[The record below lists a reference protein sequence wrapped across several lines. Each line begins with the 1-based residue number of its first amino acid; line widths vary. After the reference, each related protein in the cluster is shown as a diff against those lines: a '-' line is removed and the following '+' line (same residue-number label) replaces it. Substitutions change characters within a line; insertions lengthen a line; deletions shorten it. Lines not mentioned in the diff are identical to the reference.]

1 MASTPPDAPAPGAPA
16 SNRRAL
22 RGSVRGFLVLLT
34 ISLLI
39 PALVATALLLE
50 RANRQNRDQLEEQ
63 LMATARALS
72 GAVDRQVA
80 EGVAVAETLATDQA
94 LLNGDWGGFYTRAKR
109 TTANRP
115 GWIVVASLDGQ
126 QMVNTLVPWGAPL
139 PTTPP
144 TQDMVQ
150 QRETGRTLV
159 SDLRMGA
166 MAKRYV
172 ITVGA
177 PVQIKGKAYVVTYV
191 VESASFASVF
201 RQQRAPERWVAT
213 ILDNQRKVIA
223 RSVRNE
229 RWTGATASPDMAR
242 NLARSSEGVNKS
254 VSLENVKTLVAYTR
268 SPRTGW
274 TLVVAIPRA
283 EAARAGVSLAL
294 GTATVFPFLLLLGI
308 GLALFFAN
316 RVNREVAGLVED
328 AATIGEGRPLSAGRG
343 DGLAEIAAV
352 REALVAASREL
363 EAREARQAV
372 MINELNHR
380 VKNNL
385 ATVQS
390 LARQT
395 FAKLDAEQVRI
406 FTERLVAFSAAHD
419 LLTRTGWTEADL
431 IDVVATCVR
440 AHGDRIDAAGP
451 SVALSPHVA
460 VSLSMVLHELATNSA
475 KYGGLSA
482 PDGRV
487 ALRWSLDEEAR
498 QLRLTWIESGGPA
511 VSEPSTFGFG
521 ARLIENLTQREL
533 KGRSRFDFRP
543 EGLCF
548 EAWLPLAS
556 VQRWRNDF

>member
-1 MASTPPDAPAPGAPA
+1 MASNPSETPAKSHRG
-16 SNRRAL
+16 L
-22 RGSVRGFLVLLT
+22 RSSVRGLLVLLT
-34 ISLLI
+34 VSLLV
-39 PALVATALLLE
+39 PALAATALLLE
-50 RANRQNRDQLEEQ
+50 RSNRQNRDQLEEQ
-63 LMATARALS
+63 LLATARALS

-94 LLNGDWGGFYTRAKR
+94 LLNGDWKAFDLRAR
-109 TTANRP
+109 RATLNRP
-115 GWIVVASLDGQ
+115 GWVVVTAADGQ
-126 QMVNTLVPWGAPL
+126 QRVNTLAPWGSAL
-139 PTTPP
+139 PRTPP
-144 TQDMVQ
+144 PAYMAAA
-150 QRETGRTLV
+150 RAAGRTQV

-166 MAKRYV
+166 MAQRHV
-172 ITVGA
+172 VTVGA
-177 PVQIKGKAYVVTYV
+177 PVDIKGEPYVVSYV
-191 VESASFASVF
+191 VEAASFTSVF
-201 RQQRAPERWVAT
+201 RQQRAPDRWVAT

-229 RWTGATASPDMAR
+229 RFTGASASPDMTR
-242 NLARSSEGVNKS
+242 NLARSNEGVSKS
-254 VSLENVKTLVAYTR
+254 VSLDNVKTRVAYTR

-283 EAARAGVSLAL
+283 DVAKVGVAAAW
-294 GTATVFPFLLLLGI
+294 GTAAIFPLLLLLGVSM
-308 GLALFFAN
+308 ALFLAN
-316 RVNREVAGLVED
+316 RINREVVGLVED
-328 AATIGEGRPLSAGRG
+328 AGAIGEGRPLDAGKRG
-343 DGLAEIAAV
+343 GLAEIAAV
-352 REALVAASREL
+352 REALVAASHEL

-419 LLTRTGWTEADL
+419 LLTRTGWNEADL
-431 IDVVATCVR
+431 TDVAAICVR
-440 AHGDRIDAAGP
+440 AHGERIDASGP

-475 KYGGLSA
+475 KYGALSA
-482 PDGRV
+482 AEGRV
-487 ALRWSLDEEAR
+487 SLRWSVDQDAR
-498 QLRLTWIESGGPA
+498 QLRLTWSESGGPA
-511 VSEPSTFGFG
+511 VSEPERFGFG

-533 KGRSRFDFRP
+533 KGRSRFDFRAD
-543 EGLCF
+543 GLVF

-556 VQRWRNDF
+556 VQRWSNDF

>member
-1 MASTPPDAPAPGAPA
+1 MAPA
-16 SNRRAL
+16 SSDTPASRRRGL
-22 RGSVRGFLVLLT
+22 RGSVRGLLVLLT
-34 ISLLI
+34 VSLLA

-50 RANRQNRDQLEEQ
+50 RANSQSRDQLDEQ

-94 LLNGDWGGFYTRAKR
+94 LLNADWKSFHARAKR

-115 GWIVVASLDGQ
+115 GWIVVTRPDGQ
-126 QMVNTLVPWGAPL
+126 QMVNTLVPWGASL
-139 PTTPP
+139 PRTPP
-144 TQDMVQ
+144 PDYMVRA
-150 QRETGRTLV
+150 REEGRTVV

-166 MAKRYV
+166 LAKRYV
-172 ITVGA
+172 VTVGA
-177 PVQIKGKAYVVTYV
+177 PVDIKGEPFVVAYVV
-191 VESASFASVF
+191 EASSFTSVF
-201 RQQRAPERWVAT
+201 RQQRAPDRWVAT

-229 RWTGATASPDMAR
+229 RWMGATASPDMAR
-242 NLARSSEGVNKS
+242 NLARASEGISKS
-254 VSLENVKTLVAYTR
+254 VSLEKVKTHVAYTR

-274 TLVVAIPRA
+274 TLVVAIPRD
-283 EAARAGVSLAL
+283 EMSRSGVSVAL
-294 GTATVFPFLLLLGI
+294 GTAAVFPLLLLLGI

-316 RVNREVAGLVED
+316 RINREVADLVED
-328 AATIGEGRPLSAGRG
+328 AATIGEGRPLGPGRG

-352 REALVAASREL
+352 REALVAASHEL

-431 IDVVATCVR
+431 TDVVAICVR
-440 AHGDRIDAAGP
+440 AHGDRIDAEGP
-451 SVALSPHVA
+451 SVTLSPHVA

-482 PDGRV
+482 PEGRV
-487 ALRWSLDEEAR
+487 ALRWSLDEAAR
-498 QLRLTWIESGGPA
+498 QLRLTWTEAGGPT
-511 VSEPSTFGFG
+511 VSEPATFGFG

-543 EGLCF
+543 EGLAF

-556 VQRWRNDF
+556 MQRWKNDF